1 MYLKKS
7 IYLSKNKNLSI
18 LGTAAE
24 KSILLEHVAGVKR
37 CQAAVM
43 STAQLVQQHV
53 AQLVAAR
60 QQLDAQRLALHQH
73 LSAIT
78 SMLTP
83 ELQKDANSFER
94 NLTNSLKGVN
104 AMNGN
109 AVNFSMNNTVS
120 PTTLSQTNFSTNP
133 VKINEI
139 VGLGSNISSQLVQ
152 ERVTTSAAVNAKAQT
167 LNVSNLA
174 GFSKATALPENL
186 GGKNVLN
193 DIQHANNKAETRMI
207 NLGIPINSSITIDPN
222 SSLAS
227 GIQSQGNIADVTIT
241 HQNVHNGQ
249 NQNVQNQTGQNQN
262 GQNQNGQNQNVTFPA
277 SNFVSNPTNSLVSN
291 TTNSLVSS
299 NNSSS
304 LMKEAL
310 VNAGEGVQLV
320 RIENTNMPTCYDAL
334 SIKGLDNRQL
344 IDSKGAR
351 VSLTEPSPVNSI
363 ASTQAPFLPFPN
375 SNLQFPIQNSA
386 SVSLSQNLTS
396 KNPLAGNTFKGNF
409 TEVKSG
415 FEAIQPRVTTQSAQK
430 FQTPLLTKNITSSS
444 NQTSNHTSHPIT
456 ASNAPGFVPNI
467 QTMTSN
473 SSGVKNYPIDLS
485 AIKLTLSQS
494 NQAKPTPNDNIIQHI
509 QSNQA
514 KPTLNDNIIQQIPAP
529 PTTLMQNVT
538 ASATPSTGRS
548 LGIPLSNSSLTISH
562 LAVTPQV
569 PPLPSS
575 SQITSSTPLS
585 YTLLKQ
591 NSLQS
596 PISPSVQGL
605 SDPSPTLSPIEMK
618 SSPVNNPQPT
628 GINKPCIPSS
638 SPSFTTP
645 QHNTSYTTPQ
655 GMISSNNNNTV
666 PSKTHAV
673 YKSPA
678 VPPST
683 AIKHGNLISTDSKSV
698 PNITNA
704 SQIPSQIPSETTDA
718 VYYVHQVDVKKSDAS
733 LMESSATGPLKQNS
747 HRPAPASA
755 YHLATHMTTKKTKH
769 HSGKYSSARIG
780 SSIAAISA
788 AQDFQPSTAS
798 SGVIKKSPSSHHSS
812 TGKIN
817 GASSVMSTIYKPAH
831 LPTVKS
837 SVKLNE
843 DLHQIQSKAAA
854 TRIAT
859 GVSGNILAS
868 SNGKT
873 VSAPPNKLQQ
883 QQQHHHQS
891 SVPGTSGALV
901 PKAQKS
907 SKNPAVTFTPY
918 TTSSKSSQSKLQT
931 WH

>member
-1 MYLKKS
+1 M
-7 IYLSKNKNLSI
+7 
-18 LGTAAE
+18 
-24 KSILLEHVAGVKR
+24 AGVKR

-78 SMLTP
+78 SLLTP

-109 AVNFSMNNTVS
+109 NFSMNNTVS

-133 VKINEI
+133 VKLNEI
-139 VGLGSNISSQLVQ
+139 VGLGANISSQLVQ
-152 ERVTTSAAVNAKAQT
+152 ERVTTSAAVNVKAQT
-167 LNVSNLA
+167 LNISNLA

-207 NLGIPINSSITIDPN
+207 NLGIPINSAITIDPN

-241 HQNVHNGQ
+241 HQNVQNGQ
-249 NQNVQNQTGQNQN
+249 NQI

-291 TTNSLVSS
+291 PTNSLVSNPTNSLVSS

-310 VNAGEGVQLV
+310 VSAGEGVQLV
-320 RIENTNMPTCYDAL
+320 RIENTNIPTCYDAL

-351 VSLTEPSPVNSI
+351 VSLTEPSNPNSI

-386 SVSLSQNLTS
+386 SVSLSQTLTS
-396 KNPLAGNTFKGNF
+396 KNQLASNTFKGNF

-415 FEAIQPRVTTQSAQK
+415 LEAIQPRVTTQSAQK
-430 FQTPLLTKNITSSS
+430 FQTPLLTKNLTSSS
-444 NQTSNHTSHPIT
+444 NQTSNQTSHPIT
-456 ASNAPGFVPNI
+456 AINAPALVPNI

-494 NQAKPTPNDNIIQHI
+494 NQAKPTLNDNIIQQI
-509 QSNQA
+509 QCNQA
-514 KPTLNDNIIQQIPAP
+514 NDNIIQQIPAP

-538 ASATPSTGRS
+538 ATAAPSTGRS

-569 PPLPSS
+569 PPLPPS
-575 SQITSSTPLS
+575 SQISSSSTPLS

-618 SSPVNNPQPT
+618 SSPLNNPQPT

-645 QHNTSYTTPQ
+645 QHNTSFTTPQ

-683 AIKHGNLISTDSKSV
+683 TIKHANLISTDSKSV

-704 SQIPSQIPSETTDA
+704 SQIPSETTDA

-747 HRPAPASA
+747 SHRPAPASA
-755 YHLATHMTTKKTKH
+755 YHLATHMTAKKTKH

-788 AQDFQPSTAS
+788 SQDFQPSTAS

-817 GASSVMSTIYKPAH
+817 GASSVMSTIYKPGH
-831 LPTVKS
+831 LPNVKS

-868 SNGKT
+868 SNGKN

-883 QQQHHHQS
+883 QHQQHHHQS

-901 PKAQKS
+901 PKKS